1 MHLTAMLMNTAAQY
15 GFDPQTVLDMVRS
28 IVGAADLCTR
38 KDVQLAVAGGLAR
51 MYALDRT
58 TQHVAMTMGQAVAD
72 ALFGAY
78 RGNRAA
84 LLADLAGAARAV
96 GAEGGWQ

>member
-1 MHLTAMLMNTAAQY
+1 MHLPTLLMNTAAQH
-15 GFDPQTVLDMVRS
+15 GFDPQTVLEMVRTVVS
-28 IVGAADLCTR
+28 AVDLRTR
-38 KDVQLAVAGGLAR
+38 KDVQLAIAGGLAR
-51 MYALDRT
+51 MYVLDRT
-58 TQHVAMTMGQAVAD
+58 AQRAAMTMGQAVAD

>member
-28 IVGAADLCTR
+28 I
-38 KDVQLAVAGGLAR
+38 AVAGGLAR